1 MRVHPTGLLALGMV
15 ILGIYLFVSAP
26 PPLPSE
32 QEGRLSAQ
40 IPIDRV
46 MATIAAENDAVRTL
60 YTREIVGKGQ
70 TAGLAF
76 DEFWRKEEVLA
87 GPLPALFLREAA
99 GSVQRTDVPLGLF
112 LGSDYPISSANR
124 FQGEQATVFEKVK
137 ETREAVIFFD
147 DASQMHTAM
156 FPDLASAQ
164 PCVSCHN
171 EHAES
176 PKTDWVMNDVMG
188 ATTWTYP
195 RGSVTMEEYLEIV
208 ATVRAGFRYAYS
220 EYLVEAAAFTD
231 PPEIGEQW
239 PSDGY
244 FLPSAD
250 VFMEEFAQRA
260 SAPSIERILSSR
272 EF

>member
-1 MRVHPTGLLALGMV
+1 MKVHPTGLVALGMV
-15 ILGIYLFVSAP
+15 ILGIYLFASAP
-26 PPLPSE
+26 PPLQNE
-32 QEGRLSAQ
+32 AEVSASDH

-46 MATIAAENDAVRTL
+46 LETIAAENDAVRML
-60 YTREIVGKGQ
+60 YTREIVGKGK

-76 DEFWRKEEVLA
+76 DEFWRKEEIQA

-124 FQGEQATVFEKVK
+124 FQGHQATVFEKVK

-171 EHAES
+171 EHEES
-176 PKTDWVMNDVMG
+176 PKTDWVLNDVMG

-195 RGSVTMEEYLEIV
+195 RGSVNMEEYLEII
-208 ATVRAGFRYAYS
+208 ATVRAGFRHAYS

-231 PPEIGEQW
+231 PPDIGERW
-239 PSDGY
+239 PSEGY
-244 FLPSAD
+244 YLPSAD
-250 VFMEEFAQRA
+250 VFMEEFARRA
-260 SAPSIERILSSR
+260 SAPSIERILAST
-272 EF
+272 EL